1 MRKLG
6 MNKTIFRRLLLGNLA
21 IVLLGL
27 GAVGIAISMMV
38 KGYLYDV
45 TQQELL
51 RKAKKV
57 NLSIQ
62 EFQTADENMLA
73 LLTFLD
79 QTFDTRIWI
88 FNDRGEIIATSTQDE
103 VSVGKSV
110 SGTIAERVMQGNA
123 VSDELHF
130 EGLTEPM
137 LSVAVPWGKED
148 ALYGGI
154 VLHAPVNGVTHAIV
168 QVRETILWVTLFGM
182 LISIAIVL
190 YLSRSI
196 SRPLQHI
203 ARTAAEIGM
212 GQYDR
217 RLEAD
222 GADEID
228 DLASS
233 INSLAAKLE
242 RMDEERRKS
251 DRMRDDFLANLS
263 HELRTPLTAMQGFLE
278 ALQDGLI
285 PEEGRE
291 KYYDVMYQETHHMTR
306 LVDDLLDLMKL
317 EREEVAIDRHPLDV
331 APLLRKVAF
340 KFEPDARERELDL
353 RVEADDA
360 LPKAYADG
368 DRLEQIVANLVRNAV
383 KFTDRGY
390 ILLKAYAEEDKVVL
404 EVTDTG
410 VGISEADQARIW
422 ERFFKADRG
431 RSRKNKG
438 AGLGLAIVKELV
450 ERHEGTIEVDSRLEQ
465 GSTFRVR
472 IPAYRDPSEVVVA
485 KIGESSVHRTNIFL
499 HKKFPNRKSND
510 HTFPV
515 Q

>member
-1 MRKLG
+1 MKKLS

-27 GAVGIAISMMV
+27 GAVGIAISLIL

-62 EFQTADENMLA
+62 EFRAADENMLA
-73 LLTFLD
+73 LLAFLD

-88 FNDRGEIIATSTQDE
+88 FDSRGEIIATSVQDE

-110 SGTIAERVMQGNA
+110 SEGIVERVMQGDVVN
-123 VSDELHF
+123 DELRF

-148 ALYGGI
+148 DLYGGI
-154 VLHAPVNGVTHAIV
+154 VLHAPVNGVAHTIV

-182 LISIAIVL
+182 LVSIVTVS

-203 ARTAAEIGM
+203 ARTATEIGM
-212 GQYDR
+212 GRYDR
-217 RLEAD
+217 RVEAE
-222 GADEID
+222 GGDEID
-228 DLASS
+228 DLAST
-233 INSLAAKLE
+233 INSLARELE
-242 RMDEERRKS
+242 RIDEERRKS
-251 DRMRDDFLANLS
+251 ERMRDEFLANLS
-263 HELRTPLTAMQGFLE
+263 HELRTPLTGMRGFLE

-285 PEEGRE
+285 PEEGRQ

-317 EREEVAIDRHPLDV
+317 ERAEVAIERHPVDV

-340 KFEPDARERELDL
+340 KLEPDARDRGLELQ
-353 RVEADDA
+353 VEAPDG
-360 LPKAYADG
+360 LPKAYADS

-383 KFTDRGY
+383 KFTDRGFVRLRASQETDR
-390 ILLKAYAEEDKVVL
+390 ICI

-450 ERHEGTIEVDSRLEQ
+450 ELHEGTIEVDSRLEH

-472 IPAYRDPSEVVVA
+472 IPVFREPRSAVVA
-485 KIGESSVHRTNIFL
+485 NIGTAPVHRSNISF

-510 HTFPV
+510 HTFTV